1 VCQNDRECLGRQCT
15 CPSSGHDDGWGNSG
29 RMRVMVLQP
38 AVTGADGG
46 DIRASGWVP
55 TMLVLC

>member
-1 VCQNDRECLGRQCT
+1 MG
-15 CPSSGHDDGWGNSG
+15 PSSGHEDGWGNSG